1 MAAEQSNPG
10 REPTSPVDDGSSNN
24 HPERRADDLH
34 ALDTNSRHYQE
45 VMVRIRQLEAGM
57 DGIGRQLKDLAG
69 FSEQAYQDRSHD
81 MSTLHARV
89 DSLEKISL
97 KPRIDSLESKVFGSR
112 DSLPLAEST
121 DDGTGHSRVAALS
134 SRQRDDELAQMR
146 FQIVNLKQ
154 QFGQAMEQLQKSN
167 GSRPGRRVPSRH
179 QGEVAV
185 LACQKAAL
193 AYYG

>member
-1 MAAEQSNPG
+1 
-10 REPTSPVDDGSSNN
+10 
-24 HPERRADDLH
+24 
-34 ALDTNSRHYQE
+34 
-45 VMVRIRQLEAGM
+45 M

-167 GSRPGRRVPSRH
+167 GSRPGRRSAGPLTPPGRSGSFGVPEGGTSLLRIMRAGNG
-179 QGEVAV
+179 QL
-185 LACQKAAL
+185 LACVRGTA
-193 AYYG
+193 